1 MKFQK
6 KNFLILS
13 LIFLGIF
20 VSSNIII
27 VFFPVINIP
36 NPNISLE
43 DRIFFDIARDSQN
56 NLYIAGKEK
65 EYMLLLKY
73 DKNGNF
79 LWKKLYG
86 KNLQSFEARAL
97 TIDDFGNV
105 YLIGGR
111 IDEVFNVTILKYND
125 KGYLIWK
132 RTWGGDKDDIAKD
145 VVVDSLGNIYV
156 VGYTLSFAVGGSDI
170 FILKFNSQGDLTW
183 QRFWSTPANEM
194 GKAIAIDDENNIYIT
209 GFTDYGVTA
218 AILIKYNSNG
228 LQLWNASWNR
238 PYIDEGLAITVD
250 EKNNILIGGFTELQ
264 HLQKADILVV
274 KYNKEGKKLWDKTIS
289 LSGYSKCYGIT
300 LDRFNNIIIC
310 GTTKNSADYY
320 WKPFIAKIDRF
331 GNVVFNNVFNSELY
345 GHFYGII
352 SDDFLNLYV
361 VGRYCQGDDC
371 PMAALFFHLFD
382 NSIILQASNNFILI
396 LMGISLIF
404 VIKEYL
410 YIPLKLKLKVKK
422 LKQLREYIV
431 KMKDRV
437 SRLKILEISEA
448 TKVKNKDQII
458 GIIHEMLNDG
468 EIKGR
473 FFTSTNTLVF
483 DRKITIDL
491 DMKKDFKT
499 LLADSVNVEIRND
512 ILKIIQCVLE
522 MSQKYERIEILEIM
536 EDSGVENED
545 LIIRVIREM
554 INNGDTKADY
564 FSSTKTIVFDQ
575 DIIIENI
582 DELINIYQ
590 QWDSGR
596 MKDKKI

>member
-1 MKFQK
+1 
-6 KNFLILS
+6 
-13 LIFLGIF
+13 
-20 VSSNIII
+20 
-27 VFFPVINIP
+27 
-36 NPNISLE
+36 
-43 DRIFFDIARDSQN
+43 
-56 NLYIAGKEK
+56 
-65 EYMLLLKY
+65 
-73 DKNGNF
+73 
-79 LWKKLYG
+79 
-86 KNLQSFEARAL
+86 
-97 TIDDFGNV
+97 
-105 YLIGGR
+105 
-111 IDEVFNVTILKYND
+111 
-125 KGYLIWK
+125 
-132 RTWGGDKDDIAKD
+132 
-145 VVVDSLGNIYV
+145 
-156 VGYTLSFAVGGSDI
+156 
-170 FILKFNSQGDLTW
+170 
-183 QRFWSTPANEM
+183 
-194 GKAIAIDDENNIYIT
+194 
-209 GFTDYGVTA
+209 
-218 AILIKYNSNG
+218 
-228 LQLWNASWNR
+228 
-238 PYIDEGLAITVD
+238 
-250 EKNNILIGGFTELQ
+250 
-264 HLQKADILVV
+264 
-274 KYNKEGKKLWDKTIS
+274 
-289 LSGYSKCYGIT
+289 
-300 LDRFNNIIIC
+300 
-310 GTTKNSADYY
+310 
-320 WKPFIAKIDRF
+320 
-331 GNVVFNNVFNSELY
+331 
-345 GHFYGII
+345 
-352 SDDFLNLYV
+352 
-361 VGRYCQGDDC
+361 
-371 PMAALFFHLFD
+371 
-382 NSIILQASNNFILI
+382 
-396 LMGISLIF
+396 MGISLIF

-512 ILKIIQCVLE
+512 ILKIKQCVLE